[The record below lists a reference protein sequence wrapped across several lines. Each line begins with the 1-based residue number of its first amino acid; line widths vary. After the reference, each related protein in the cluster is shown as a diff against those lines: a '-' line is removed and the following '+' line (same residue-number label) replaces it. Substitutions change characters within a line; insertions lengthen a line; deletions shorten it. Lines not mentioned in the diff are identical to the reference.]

1 MCNPVNFPLVAPAV
15 KAMLSLRQ
23 RQTMTFHNGPSNRVL
38 ESLAACSLPAS
49 AIPDNM
55 GGSLHLSLDELVRAR
70 LAIEGQADN
79 IVSEVNRST
88 SQEGNISDVSVASD
102 SKLPP
107 KASSTTNLT
116 APELGN
122 ISDLSSADQQ
132 SESTTSKPTSSKLS
146 PIVEEGK
153 KSDTTEVNSS
163 KKSSVSA
170 SSKPARTKVEGA
182 KFKIKTHPGRTGDK
196 RMNKAVDAK
205 RQNPNMTHLDAI
217 LAGGFVFP
225 NMYAPG
231 VKLGEAKDLDG
242 VSVNQRKNQLMRRLR
257 TDNAK
262 KKNSKK

>member
-1 MCNPVNFPLVAPAV
+1 VCNPVNFPLVAPAV

-23 RQTMTFHNGPSNRVL
+23 RQTMTFHNGTSNTLL

-55 GGSLHLSLDELVRAR
+55 GGSLHLSLEELVKAR

-79 IVSEVNRST
+79 IVSEVNGGT

-107 KASSTTNLT
+107 KSSSTTNPT

-122 ISDLSSADQQ
+122 ISDLSSADQ
-132 SESTTSKPTSSKLS
+132 SDISKPTSSKLS
-146 PIVEEGK
+146 TIVEEGK
-153 KSDTTEVNSS
+153 RSDTTEVNLS
-163 KKSSVSA
+163 KKSSVSV
-170 SSKPARTKVEGA
+170 SSKPAGTKVEGV
-182 KFKIKTHPGRTGDK
+182 KFKVKTHPGRTGDI

-257 TDNAK
+257 TEK
-262 KKNSKK
+262 KKSS

>member
-1 MCNPVNFPLVAPAV
+1 MAPAV

-23 RQTMTFHNGPSNRVL
+23 RQTLTIHSGSSNSLL

-49 AIPDNM
+49 VIPDNM
-55 GGSLHLSLDELVRAR
+55 GGSLHLSLEELVRAR

-79 IVSEVNRST
+79 IVSEVNRGT

-107 KASSTTNLT
+107 KASSTTNPT

-132 SESTTSKPTSSKLS
+132 SDTSKPTSSKLS

-170 SSKPARTKVEGA
+170 SSKPAAGTKVEGA

-196 RMNKAVDAK
+196 RMNSAVDAK
-205 RQNPNMTHLDAI
+205 RLNPNMTHLDAI

-231 VKLGEAKDLDG
+231 VKLGDAKDLDG

-257 TDNAK
+257 TEK
-262 KKNSKK
+262 KK

>member
-15 KAMLSLRQ
+15 KAMLSLRS
-23 RQTMTFHNGPSNRVL
+23 RQLLTLHYGSSNSLL

-55 GGSLHLSLDELVRAR
+55 GGSLHVSLEELVKAR

-79 IVSEVNRST
+79 IVSEVNGGT

-107 KASSTTNLT
+107 KSSSTTNPT

-122 ISDLSSADQQ
+122 ISDFSTADQ
-132 SESTTSKPTSSKLS
+132 SESTSKSTSSKLS

-153 KSDTTEVNSS
+153 RSDTTEVNLS

-170 SSKPARTKVEGA
+170 SSKPAGTKVEGV
-182 KFKIKTHPGRTGDK
+182 KFKVKTHPGRTGDI

-257 TDNAK
+257 NGKDK
-262 KKNSKK
+262 KKK